1 VEVTVAESD
10 ILVEA
15 RLLEGDGR
23 MILFGFNRGER
34 KAAAE
39 FAVAAP
45 DGNLKATDLETKET
59 VPSQYKEGRLHLAK
73 SLEPGAA
80 WVVLLDKK

>member
-1 VEVTVAESD
+1 
-10 ILVEA
+10 
-15 RLLEGDGR
+15 

-39 FAVAAP
+39 FAVATP

-59 VPSQYKEGRLHLAK
+59 VPSQYREGRLHLIN